1 MSGVLLLLAAR
12 RSVARVYMED
22 GVVGP
27 QGFGL
32 LALWDFGGAGDGQRV
47 YLVLNGTWRTMRR
60 NFLFALVMRVVGCP

>member
-1 MSGVLLLLAAR
+1 MSGVLLAAR

-32 LALWDFGGAGDGQRV
+32 WRCGTLEAPETGNGFTSFSTERGG
-47 YLVLNGTWRTMRR
+47 LCNETSCLP
-60 NFLFALVMRVVGCP
+60 L